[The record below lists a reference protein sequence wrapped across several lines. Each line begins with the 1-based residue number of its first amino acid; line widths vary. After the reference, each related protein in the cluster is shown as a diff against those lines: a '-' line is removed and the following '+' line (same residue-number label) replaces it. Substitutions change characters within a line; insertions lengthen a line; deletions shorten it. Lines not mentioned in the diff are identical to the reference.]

1 MGTEVEVDAICDGK
15 EVLMPGIME
24 HIERAGVHSGDSIA
38 VYPPRTLSEHVID
51 TVIDYTVKMA
61 LELEVKGMINVQYI
75 VRDSNVYVIE
85 VNPRSSRTVPFL
97 SKVTTIPMVDV
108 ATKCAMGV
116 SIREQG
122 YKPGLQFFPDY
133 WACKAPVFSF
143 NKMSNVDIT
152 LGPEMKS
159 TGEVMAVDYQFSR
172 ALYKACI
179 ASGINVPHEGAILIT
194 VADRDKPEILD
205 IASQFKDLGYE
216 LLATGGTADYLN
228 GHGIEVEK
236 AVKVSEGSPNLLDD
250 IKNGRIAM
258 VINTTD
264 RGGNVDVER
273 DGFLIRRSTVE
284 HAIPCLTSLDTAKAL
299 SRVMAAMRHPR
310 IVSVVALQDLS
321 YKDF

>member
-1 MGTEVEVDAICDGK
+1 
-15 EVLMPGIME
+15 
-24 HIERAGVHSGDSIA
+24 
-38 VYPPRTLSEHVID
+38 
-51 TVIDYTVKMA
+51 
-61 LELEVKGMINVQYI
+61 
-75 VRDSNVYVIE
+75 
-85 VNPRSSRTVPFL
+85 
-97 SKVTTIPMVDV
+97 
-108 ATKCAMGV
+108 MGV

-299 SRVMAAMRHPR
+299 SRVMAAMRHRR